1 MTRNESTPTKRLTAN
16 DVYELTSDVLQEY
29 FELDMSSSEYE
40 ANDIW
45 DVLVTAAVQQTTVE
59 TACGLLERAPSANT
73 VRNAVKT
80 LLMNDEQLTRLEMTV
95 NEMLVARLPKNLLKR
110 ARPCAVDF
118 TLVITHKYPEAVEK
132 DEAKQK

>member
-16 DVYELTSDVLQEY
+16 DVYELTSEVLQEY

-59 TACGLLERAPSANT
+59 TACGLFLDSLTDPTRSGVTLSYFYRTIPL
-73 VRNAVKT
+73 KT
-80 LLMNDEQLTRLEMTV
+80 YLFPVT
-95 NEMLVARLPKNLLKR
+95 
-110 ARPCAVDF
+110 
-118 TLVITHKYPEAVEK
+118 
-132 DEAKQK
+132 